1 MEHLEV
7 KYVPFISDG
16 GGKGPIIKNQH
27 HTMMKMEPDSE
38 GLAAGVDFK
47 TRRKEKAGIVHH
59 QFFLTDLLTYQ

>member
-27 HTMMKMEPDSE
+27 TMMKMEPDSE
-38 GLAAGVDFK
+38 GLAGGDFK
-47 TRRKEKAGIVHH
+47 TRRKEMAGFCVSI
-59 QFFLTDLLTYQ
+59 F

>member
-27 HTMMKMEPDSE
+27 HTMMKMEPE
-38 GLAAGVDFK
+38 AGVGFK
-47 TRRKEKAGIVHH
+47 TRRKEKAGLVHQ
-59 QFFLTDLLTYQ
+59 QFFKLIY